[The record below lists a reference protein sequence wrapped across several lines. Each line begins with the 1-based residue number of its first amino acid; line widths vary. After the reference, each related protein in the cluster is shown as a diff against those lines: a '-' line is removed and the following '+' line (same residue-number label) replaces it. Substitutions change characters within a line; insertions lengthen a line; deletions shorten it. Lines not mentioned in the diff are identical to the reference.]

1 MSDVEHGDRALRRS
15 LSAWDLTLLG
25 IGGIIGTGIFVLT
38 GTAAANQAGPA
49 ITMSYLAAGLA
60 CAFAALCYA
69 EFASMIPIAG
79 SAYTYAYAT
88 LGELVAWMIGWDL
101 ILEYAVGSMTV
112 AIGWSGYMQQLL
124 SGVGITLPTTLSA
137 APPVGVINILAVLI
151 VLVIMIL
158 LVIGVRES
166 ARANAVMVAIK
177 LAAVLFFLA
186 AGATYVTPENWSPFA
201 PFGWSGIMSAAA
213 VVFFAYIGFDAVST
227 TAEEAKNPKR
237 DLPIGIIASLVV
249 CTALYLAVAAVLTGI
264 IPVIQYRSAAD
275 ALPGAAMVSPEE
287 SVRFLNAPVAYALAV
302 IGQDWAS
309 YLVSAGAVAGI
320 TSVLLVLLMSQPRIF
335 FAMSRDGL
343 LPTGVSKVHPRFG
356 TPYITTIITC
366 VIVALVAGVTQIQVV
381 GEMTSIG
388 TLFAFVVVCASV
400 LMLRVKRPDAHRPF
414 RVPGGP
420 IFPILGIVSCA
431 YLMLS
436 LPVITWVR
444 FLVWLN
450 IGFVIYWFYG
460 RTHSPLASAEEA
472 RRRTPLQ
479 AVANFVL
486 VFGTL
491 GLFNGVCMFL
501 LGLLTE
507 LGVTTETTA
516 KWAELDALTTRFLG
530 VGVTAETADTF
541 GLQILGVGAAVFV
554 MGWVLAKVSGE
565 KNGGKGSRVN
575 VGEMEDHGG
584 NHRLVA
590 GRHTHRGRIGTATG
604 SRVRPDQLPRPR

>member
-1 MSDVEHGDRALRRS
+1 MDSNLFKTKSIEQLVSDVDKSGRTLRRS

-25 IGGIIGTGIFVLT
+25 IGAIIGTGIFVLT

-69 EFASMIPIAG
+69 EFASMIPMAG

-112 AIGWSGYMQQLL
+112 AIGWSGYMQRLL
-124 SGVGITLPTTLSA
+124 EGVGITLPTALAA
-137 APPVGVINILAVLI
+137 APPVGVINLLAVLI

-158 LVIGVRES
+158 LVIGIRES
-166 ARANAVMVAIK
+166 ARANAIMVGIK
-177 LAAVLFFLA
+177 LLAVVFFIA
-186 AGATYVTPENWSPFA
+186 AGATFVRPENWTPFA
-201 PFGWSGIMSAAA
+201 PYGWSGTMAAAA

-237 DLPIGIIASLVV
+237 DLPIGIIASLVI
-249 CTALYLAVAAVLTGI
+249 CTVLYLAVALVLSGI
-264 IPVIQYRSAAD
+264 VPVVQYRAAAE
-275 ALPGAAMVSPEE
+275 ALPGVPVIAPEE
-287 SVRFLNAPVAYALAV
+287 SIRFLNAPVAFALAM

-320 TSVLLVLLMSQPRIF
+320 TSVLLVMLLAQPRIF

-343 LPTGVSKVHPRFG
+343 LPTAVSKVHPRFG

-366 VIVALVAGVTQIQVV
+366 VVVALIAGVTQIQTV

-388 TLFAFVVVCASV
+388 TLFAFVVVCSAV
-400 LMLRVKRPDAHRPF
+400 LMLRFKRPDAHRPF
-414 RVPGGP
+414 RVPFGP
-420 IFPILGIVSCA
+420 IFPILGILSCA

-450 IGFVIYWFYG
+450 IGLIIYWFYG
-460 RTHSPLASAEEA
+460 RSHSPLADPEEA
-472 RRRTPLQ
+472 RRRTALQ
-479 AVANFVL
+479 SFANFVL
-486 VFGTL
+486 VFGAL
-491 GLFNGVCMFL
+491 AVFNGLCMFL
-501 LGLLTE
+501 LGLLTQ
-507 LGVTTETTA
+507 LGVTTETLA
-516 KWAELDALTTRFLG
+516 KWSEFADLTGLN
-530 VGVTAETADTF
+530 VTAETADTF
-541 GLQILGVGAAVFV
+541 GLQVLGVAIGVFV
-554 MGWVLAKVSGE
+554 IGWVLARVSGE
-565 KNGGKGSRVN
+565 KK
-575 VGEMEDHGG
+575 
-584 NHRLVA
+584 
-590 GRHTHRGRIGTATG
+590 
-604 SRVRPDQLPRPR
+604 